1 MVIWIT
7 GISGAGKTTLA
18 KYYREKS
25 KKKLI
30 YFDGD
35 EFRKIFRNDIKYT
48 LDIIIP
54 SLIGIKNRTEL
65 SLSKG
70 KLISPIPPKQREKK
84 WSFLGPN
91 FFANG
96 SNKNA
101 IEKQIILYVPLILPV
116 KSWALLKKIL
126 DWSKV
131 SKSDRD
137 KAEVRYCQ

>member
-1 MVIWIT
+1 MEAHVIPN
-7 GISGAGKTTLA
+7 
-18 KYYREKS
+18 E
-25 KKKLI
+25 
-30 YFDGD
+30 
-35 EFRKIFRNDIKYT
+35 NDIKYT

-54 SLIGIKNRTEL
+54 SLIGIENRTEL

-70 KLISPIPPKQREKK
+70 KLISPTPPNKSEKK